1 MVITPGTGYSATSVM
16 TVSTTEVVGGL
27 AFFLATFLTPAR
39 ADLSFAARFF
49 GVALAALRFA
59 DFPRLDL
66 EALRTLPRAVG
77 VLFLTIAR
85 FFRWAMI
92 ATSSCVHPKMPCA
105 NSRGKPRRSD

>member
-1 MVITPGTGYSATSVM
+1 MVITPGTGSSDTSVM
-16 TVSTTEVVGGL
+16 TVSTTEVVGGFV

-66 EALRTLPRAVG
+66 EALRTLPRLPGGVQSGVAVG
-77 VLFLTIAR
+77 F
-85 FFRWAMI
+85 
-92 ATSSCVHPKMPCA
+92 H
-105 NSRGKPRRSD
+105 